1 MGNIMMMLWLM
12 IGALQTMGSDIS
24 NMVKNIN
31 KKLCELVYIQ
41 GKSAKDLILGKT
53 IFNISSGENFNK
65 EWKTFK
71 KEIKKGLND
80 LNIIERVKKI
90 IAEINS
96 EEIKNKLILN
106 TEKVNVNLEKQIV
119 KGLKKL
125 MSQMNTE
132 ECEKILENLKGD
144 SFFNISGTPV
154 TKELKES
161 LKFGKKNT
169 TRFLRSTL
177 KKK

>member
-12 IGALQTMGSDIS
+12 IGALQTMGNDIS
-24 NMVKNIN
+24 NMVKNIT
-31 KKLCELVYIQ
+31 KKLSELVYIQ
-41 GKSAKDLILGKT
+41 SKSAKDLILGKT

-80 LNIIERVKKI
+80 LNILERVKKI

-144 SFFNISGTPV
+144 SFF
-154 TKELKES
+154 
-161 LKFGKKNT
+161 
-169 TRFLRSTL
+169 
-177 KKK
+177 

>member
-41 GKSAKDLILGKT
+41 SKSAKDLILGKT

-80 LNIIERVKKI
+80 IYILERVKKI

-106 TEKVNVNLEKQIV
+106 TEKLNVNLETQIV

-125 MSQMNTE
+125 MSQMNAE
-132 ECEKILENLKGD
+132 ECEKILENLKE
-144 SFFNISGTPV
+144 IV
-154 TKELKES
+154 
-161 LKFGKKNT
+161 
-169 TRFLRSTL
+169 FLTYPEHQ
-177 KKK
+177 